1 MQLTLGHKSLAST
14 VGGMHSVAR
23 CAVDDF
29 VFASHRPKAGHELQ
43 MFVAGFTAH
52 QELLAQVGH
61 GNARYAQASRI
72 GLSLSSGLRF
82 IPTAETNPT
91 LTRITR
97 MDADI
102 CALSASISAIR
113 SQNFGA

>member
-52 QELLAQVGH
+52 TELLAQVGH

-82 IPTAETNPT
+82 IPTAETNHT

-97 MDADI
+97 MDEDI

-113 SQNFGA
+113 GQNFGS